1 MAHIRVLKH
10 YIHTPFL
17 IAASLEALA
26 IGVSAYTGFYTR
38 YGRFPEFYDHL
49 PYALSFAAI
58 TSFFM
63 MAMGV
68 YEARLR
74 EGFVGALLRRAV
86 AMFLLGTLGMAVLL
100 YLVPPL
106 FEGRGVLLFATT
118 EAFVLVT
125 LIRWSTRRAVG
136 DNFMKRRVVVLGTGE
151 RALKIANR
159 MRRRSDQRA
168 FILMGFMLQEDADD
182 LVSEFGARI
191 LPYPG
196 QGLLDYCTGNDI
208 DEIVIATDDR
218 RADSTN
224 SPIPFDE
231 LMECRLSGV
240 EVCEV
245 QNFVER
251 EACKIDVD
259 LLQRSWLVYSD
270 GFDTGTFRA
279 ITKRTFDILTASIL
293 LLLFSP
299 IIVLC
304 ALIIAATGG
313 FRAPIIYRQERVGL
327 NGAPI
332 QVLKFR
338 TMHEDAETSGAMWA
352 DLHDPRITRFG
363 RFLRRSHLDELPQLF
378 SVLNGTMSMVGPRPE
393 RPVFV
398 EELTDKV
405 PFYEQRHRVK
415 PGVTGWAQLC
425 YPYGASI
432 TDAKEKLQYDLYYL
446 KNHSLLL
453 DLIILLQ
460 TVEVVL
466 VGEGS
471 R

>member
-26 IGVSAYTGFYTR
+26 IGVSAYAGFYTR

-74 EGFVGALLRRAV
+74 EGFVGVLLRTAV

-191 LPYPG
+191 LPYPE

-279 ITKRTFDILTASIL
+279 ITKRTFDIFTASIL

-304 ALIIAATGG
+304 ALIIAATSG

>member
-1 MAHIRVLKH
+1 MAHVRVLKH

-17 IAASLEALA
+17 IAASLEAMA
-26 IGVSAYTGFYTR
+26 IGVSAYTGFFTR
-38 YGRFPEFYDHL
+38 YGHFPDFYDHL
-49 PYALSFAAI
+49 PFALSFAI
-58 TSFFM
+58 MMTFFM

-74 EGFVGALLRRAV
+74 EGLIGALLRTGV
-86 AMFLLGTLGMAVLL
+86 AMFLFGTLGMAVLL

-106 FEGRGVLLFATT
+106 FEGRGVLLFATS
-118 EAFVLVT
+118 EAFVLVA
-125 LIRWSTRRAVG
+125 LIRWSTRRAVS
-136 DNFMKRRVVVLGTGE
+136 DNFMKRRVVILGAGQ

-168 FILMGFMLQEDADD
+168 FILMGFMRQEDGDD
-182 LVSEFGARI
+182 LVSEYGARV
-191 LPYPG
+191 LPYPR
-196 QGLLDYCTGNDI
+196 QGLLEYCTANEI

-245 QNFVER
+245 QNFIER

-259 LLQRSWLVYSD
+259 LLQRSWLIFSD
-270 GFDTGTFRA
+270 GFDAGTFRA
-279 ITKRTFDILTASIL
+279 FTKRIFDIFAALIL

-299 IIVLC
+299 VIVLC
-304 ALIIAATGG
+304 GLVLAVTGR

-327 NGAPI
+327 NGAAI

-338 TMHEDAETSGAMWA
+338 TMHENAETSGAVWA
-352 DLHDPRITRFG
+352 DFNDPRITRFG

-378 SVLNGTMSMVGPRPE
+378 SVLKGTMSMVGPRPE
-393 RPVFV
+393 RPIFV
-398 EELTDKV
+398 QELTDAI

-425 YPYGASI
+425 YPYGAS
-432 TDAKEKLQYDLYYL
+432 TADAKEKLQYDLYYL

-460 TVEVVL
+460 TIEVVL